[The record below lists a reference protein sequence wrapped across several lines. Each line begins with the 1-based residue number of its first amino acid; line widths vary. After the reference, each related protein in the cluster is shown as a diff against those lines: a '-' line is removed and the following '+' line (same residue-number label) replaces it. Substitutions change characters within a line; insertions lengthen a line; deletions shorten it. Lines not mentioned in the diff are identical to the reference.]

1 MLDYLAMNSI
11 AAQDKDIVTILD
23 ELFQHCVERYPT
35 FSRFS
40 VALLGDK
47 KASNY
52 YVQDRLLS
60 KQTSQQLDYVDHE
73 LRIDSA
79 LTGLAYNN
87 SIRIVDNLSTMVQ
100 TERVSRLLSIGHRSS
115 YTVPLNYRNKTL
127 GFIFYNAATSS
138 FFSND
143 NIQKDFA
150 FLSNLVAHLF
160 IHLHENQ
167 KHFQSALSIALN
179 MGHA

>member
-23 ELFQHCVERYPT
+23 ELFLHCVERYPT

-87 SIRIVDNLSTMVQ
+87 
-100 TERVSRLLSIGHRSS
+100 G
-115 YTVPLNYRNKTL
+115 
-127 GFIFYNAATSS
+127 
-138 FFSND
+138 
-143 NIQKDFA
+143 
-150 FLSNLVAHLF
+150 
-160 IHLHENQ
+160 
-167 KHFQSALSIALN
+167 
-179 MGHA
+179 